1 MSNAD
6 RLALLISLLAIAAA
20 ALVGGRVFDRMA
32 HLEDEFAYVWQAQ
45 AAARGDLTVP
55 SPAFPDSFLVPFVVD
70 YQGQR
75 FGKYPPGWPALLSLG
90 VRVGARGWVNPLLA
104 GLAVW
109 LTYRLGKRVENE
121 AVGLLAAGLT
131 LTSPFFL
138 INTGT
143 LLSHPWSLVL
153 TASFILTWF
162 EGFTDGETQP
172 GALFWVSAV
181 LGGMCLGLLGL
192 TRPMTMIGVAIPFG
206 IHGLTLLVGGHPL
219 QRKRVFVIGAIA
231 LFLASFH
238 FLWQY
243 VLTGDFFKNPY
254 TLWWPYDK
262 VGFGPGYGVTKEGHN
277 LQLAWWNTKHSLR
290 TGLSDLFGW
299 GKLSWLFLPCG
310 LWAFRK
316 NARALLLGSVFPS
329 LVLVYGTYWVGS
341 WLLGPRYFFSALP
354 GLTVFTAAGIVT
366 AAGWSLEK
374 GRSLLHT
381 PQGWR
386 RVRPMLVAGLVLV
399 LIFLNL
405 RFYLPLRLTGLHGLY
420 GIQREDLKPF
430 QREAVKAFSPA
441 LFIVHADQWMPYGSY
456 LELTTP
462 YFDTPYLFAWDMGP
476 KRDAALAAAYE
487 DQRAVFHYYPDE
499 PWTFYESP
507 RRGEDGY

>member
-20 ALVGGRVFDRMA
+20 ASVSGHVFDHMA

-75 FGKYPPGWPALLSLG
+75 FGKYPLGWPVLLSLG
-90 VRVGARGWVNPLLA
+90 NRLGIRSWVNPLLA

-109 LTYRLGKRVENE
+109 LTYRLGKRIQNE
-121 AVGLLAAGLT
+121 VVGLLAAGLT

-153 TASFILTWF
+153 TAIFILTWF
-162 EGFTDGETQP
+162 EGFTDDETQP

-181 LGGMCLGLLGL
+181 LGGMSLGLLGL
-192 TRPMTMIGVAIPFG
+192 TRPMTMVGVAVPFG
-206 IHGLTLLVGGHPL
+206 VHGLVLLVRGNRM
-219 QRKRVFVIGAIA
+219 QRQRVLLIGAIA
-231 LFLASFH
+231 LVIASTH
-238 FLWQY
+238 FLWQLA
-243 VLTGDFFKNPY
+243 LTGDIFKNPY
-254 TLWWPYDK
+254 TLWWTYDK
-262 VGFGPGYGVTKEGHN
+262 VGFGPGYGVTQEGHN
-277 LQLAWWNTKHSLR
+277 LRLAWWNTKHSLR

-299 GKLSWLFLPCG
+299 GKLSWLFLPFG

-316 NARALLLGSVFPS
+316 NRRALLLGSVFPS

-354 GLTVFTAAGIVT
+354 VMTIFTAAGIMTVG
-366 AAGWSLEK
+366 GWSLERGK
-374 GRSLLHT
+374 SLLYTH
-381 PQGWR
+381 QGWR
-386 RVRPMLVAGLVLV
+386 KVRPLLVSGLILI

-405 RFYLPLRLTGLHGLY
+405 RFYLPLRLQGLHGLY

-430 QREAVKAFSPA
+430 QTEAVKAFSPV

-476 KRDAALAAAYE
+476 ERDAALVAAYE
-487 DQRAVFHYYPDE
+487 GQRAVYHYYPEE

-507 RRGEDGY
+507 CR